1 MIKTSFKVPI
11 YDIHIDDIQ
20 IETPDDFSQ
29 FSKIAKKL
37 NLTEDDIDY
46 VINNIRTGFNGGDTF
61 RNMRLRRILVIIYRC
76 KSEKVRRNVVNHEK
90 RHVEDRI
97 LEYYNI
103 TDIEASAFL
112 AGYLSEF
119 IY

>member
-11 YDIHIDDIQ
+11 YGVHIDYVQ
-20 IETPDDFSQ
+20 IETPDDSSQ
-29 FSKIAKKL
+29 FSKIAKRL
-37 NLTEDDIDY
+37 SMAEDDIDY

-61 RNMRLRRILVIIYRC
+61 RNMRLRRILVIIYRY

-112 AGYLSEF
+112 AGHLSEF